1 VQASSPTLLTPNIP
15 ARASGSGANVFARA
29 RQDLSNKSPVR
40 DPKIVEAANALQQGR
55 MVDAERVIAK
65 ILAKRPRDPHAVNI
79 LAEIAKSRRD
89 FRTAEGCLARC
100 VQIAPDNMLYRYNRT
115 CMLLELGSIDKGL
128 AEIATLEAKD
138 PDNILFLNLKAVLLN
153 KRRRYAESAECYR
166 KLAASYP
173 DCTEIMM
180 GFALT
185 LRSLGGHNEESIS
198 ILRKI
203 TEFDPGCGA
212 AWQSLA
218 SVKTVRFTDADIRSM
233 EAQLAKSAIGAADR
247 TDLYYALGK
256 AYDDAKLYEKSFQA
270 YSRGNAIRRI
280 DMDYDPDAT
289 TSMMARA
296 CKVYTP
302 ELFREREGAGCPS
315 AEPIFV
321 LGMQR
326 SGSTLTEQ
334 ILGAHSQIEPAGELQ
349 AMIKIVAEDVMP
361 KSGADY
367 PNGMDQLTPEDL
379 NAFGE
384 KYLKFVRP
392 LLKENKPHFVD
403 KNCYNLWQVGLISLM
418 FPNARII
425 DIRRHPISCCWANF
439 SVAFSQAAP
448 PLSYKLTDI
457 GRFYHDYVRVMAH
470 FDRVLP
476 GKVHRVI
483 YENLV
488 ADLEGEVRRMLDFLG
503 LPFEESCLEYY
514 KKDRSFNSIS
524 NEQVR
529 RPIFTEGVERWRNFE
544 PWLGPLKAA
553 LGPVLD
559 AYPEVPDFPD

>member
-1 VQASSPTLLTPNIP
+1 MQALSPTLQAPNIP
-15 ARASGSGANVFARA
+15 ARASVSGADIFARA
-29 RQDLSNKSPVR
+29 RHDLFNKSPVR
-40 DPKIVEAANALQQGR
+40 DPKILEAAQTLQQGLA
-55 MVDAERVIAK
+55 VEAERIVGK
-65 ILAKRPRDPHAVNI
+65 ILAKRPRDPHALNI
-79 LAEIAKSRRD
+79 MAEIAKSRRD
-89 FRTAEGCLARC
+89 FRTAEACLARC
-100 VQIAPDNMLYRYNRT
+100 VQIAPDHPAYRYNHA
-115 CMLLELGSIDKGL
+115 CILLELGRIDAGL
-128 AEIATLEAKD
+128 AEVDILEAKY
-138 PDNILFLNLKAVLLN
+138 PDNILFLNLKAAFLN
-153 KRRRYAESAECYR
+153 KRRRYAESVACYR
-166 KLAASYP
+166 QLAARCP
-173 DCTEIMM
+173 DSTDVMM
-180 GFALT
+180 GLALT
-185 LRSLGGHNEESIS
+185 LRSLGGQTEESIS

-218 SVKTVRFTDADIRSM
+218 SVKTVRFGEADIRSM
-233 EAQLAKSAIGAADR
+233 EAQLAKPAIGAAER

-256 AYDDAKLYEKSFQA
+256 AYDDARQYEKAFQS

-280 DMDYDPDAT
+280 DMDYDPDVT
-289 TSMMARA
+289 TGMVARMRV
-296 CKVYTP
+296 VYTP

-349 AMIKIVAEDVMP
+349 SMIRIVAEDVMP

-367 PNGMDQLTPEDL
+367 PNGVDQLAPEDL
-379 NAFGE
+379 KAFGE
-384 KYLKFVRP
+384 KYLKSVRP
-392 LLKENKPHFVD
+392 LLHENKPHFVD
-403 KNCYNLWQVGLISLM
+403 KNCYNLWQVGLIHLI

-457 GRFYHDYVRVMAH
+457 GRFYHDYARVMAH

-483 YENLV
+483 YERLV
-488 ADLEGEVRRMLDFLG
+488 ADLEGETRRMLDFLD
-503 LPFEESCLEYY
+503 LPFEQSCLEYY
-514 KKDRSFNSIS
+514 KHERSFNSIS

-529 RPIFTEGVERWRNFE
+529 RPIFKEGVERWLSYE

-559 AYPEVPDFPD
+559 AYPGVPDFPD